1 MWPNEKCISS
11 SYSIELAQRKH
22 AVCIDTT
29 LHGVTKYCALW
40 QKFILPIWLWWL
52 LILFCMG
59 MCKGD
64 LCWLVALFEQWV
76 QACSGNEHLFAQRWC
91 TGEAGKPKESLSP
104 DFLICYDLLMMQQ
117 SLAAFSNPLPVGCEV
132 CQFQWHR
139 GQGGQWEV
147 SCPSSGVQLCQGLW
161 GGQC

>member
-1 MWPNEKCISS
+1 MHFIELQHWAGTEETCRVYRHNPSWRHKILCSVAKIHSTNLAVVTLDIILHGNVQRRPVLAGGIVWAVSS
-11 SYSIELAQRKH
+11 SMLREWAS
-22 AVCIDTT
+22 
-29 LHGVTKYCALW
+29 
-40 QKFILPIWLWWL
+40 
-52 LILFCMG
+52 FCSEMMYG
-59 MCKGD
+59 G
-64 LCWLVALFEQWV
+64 
-76 QACSGNEHLFAQRWC
+76 SR
-91 TGEAGKPKESLSP
+91 EAKESLSP